1 MKKKLSAAFLVA
13 IMVIVMLSGCGN
25 DKPEASSGVGA
36 GASDAGVTQNDK
48 HDTTPIKIAVLKG
61 PTSMGMV
68 KMMKASEEGTLDG
81 HDYAFTLCSA
91 VDEVSPMVIQG
102 SVDMAAIPA
111 NMASVI
117 YNKTEG
123 GVKVVAVNTLGV
135 LYIVENGDTVR
146 SVSDLRGKTIYA
158 AGQGATPEYALSYI
172 LENNGLTVGEDVNVE
187 WKSEHAECLSALAE
201 NEDGIALLP
210 QPFVTVAQSK
220 NTTLRVALNLTEE
233 WDKLQKDEKNPSMM
247 ITGVLVV
254 QQSFADEHPEA
265 VDDFL
270 KHYNQSVDFTNN
282 SAAEAAQLID
292 EYDIVPAAVA
302 EKAIPDCNIVCITGK
317 EMKAALS
324 GYLKVLY
331 DKNPQATGGAIPGDD
346 FYYIG

>member
-1 MKKKLSAAFLVA
+1 
-13 IMVIVMLSGCGN
+13 
-25 DKPEASSGVGA
+25 
-36 GASDAGVTQNDK
+36 
-48 HDTTPIKIAVLKG
+48 
-61 PTSMGMV
+61 
-68 KMMKASEEGTLDG
+68 
-81 HDYAFTLCSA
+81 
-91 VDEVSPMVIQG
+91 
-102 SVDMAAIPA
+102 
-111 NMASVI
+111 MASVI

-187 WKSEHAECLSALAE
+187 WKSEHAEYLSALAE

-254 QQSFADEHPEA
+254 QQSFA
-265 VDDFL
+265 
-270 KHYNQSVDFTNN
+270 
-282 SAAEAAQLID
+282 
-292 EYDIVPAAVA
+292 
-302 EKAIPDCNIVCITGK
+302 
-317 EMKAALS
+317 
-324 GYLKVLY
+324 
-331 DKNPQATGGAIPGDD
+331 GD
-346 FYYIG
+346 